1 MEGIKR
7 RPTRAELLASA
18 GKTIPNLVAP
28 GLRILFV
35 GINPGLYTAWSG
47 YHFAKPGN
55 RFWPALYASG
65 LTPRLLDPS
74 EEKELLALGIGIT
87 GFVRRATASAAELTD
102 DEYRAG
108 GRRLRALV
116 KKFKPRCVVTLG
128 ITAYRIAFDAAD
140 AKLGRQPERFEG
152 AELWVLPNPS
162 GLNAHFQA
170 ADYARLFKEVRLG
183 CSAQPS
189 TGQPTSRATQSHRRA
204 AERLNRR
211 ENTRGSSAA
220 RRA

>member
-1 MEGIKR
+1 VEGITKK

-35 GINPGLYTAWSG
+35 GINPGLYTAWAG

-87 GFVRRATASAAELTD
+87 GFVRRATATAAELTN

-108 GRRLRALV
+108 GRRLHTLV
-116 KKFKPRCVVTLG
+116 RKIKPGCVVALG
-128 ITAYRIAFDAAD
+128 ITAYRIAFDAAH
-140 AKLGRQPERFEG
+140 AQLGRQPERFEG
-152 AELWVLPNPS
+152 ADLWVLPNPS

-170 ADYARLFKEVRLG
+170 ADYARLFREVGASCVSPRG
-183 CSAQPS
+183 
-189 TGQPTSRATQSHRRA
+189 
-204 AERLNRR
+204 
-211 ENTRGSSAA
+211 NTRGNSAA